1 MQVNHEGIPM
11 PVLIDIDS
19 YEHHL
24 FSRARNGSGTASP
37 RNREE
42 CLDIGLINNMSDSA
56 LISTERQL
64 FDLLGAA
71 AGGLFVR
78 LHFYTMETTPRSD
91 WGRDYVRRYYR
102 GTDDLLNTSLDG
114 VIVTGAEPRAASL
127 TEEPYWS
134 TFVRIIDWATEN
146 TVSSVYSC
154 LAVHGAVLHMDGVE
168 RHKLPAKCIGVFA
181 QTKTGDYPL
190 MHDVPATF
198 RTPHARWNEVQ
209 EGALES
215 CGYSVLT
222 KSAEAGVDCFV
233 KQQKKS
239 LFVHFQ
245 GHPEYDTHTLLGEY
259 RRDMGRFLRAE
270 SEVCPTIPAGYFN
283 TEAEELLT
291 AFRRKALTDRRPELF
306 ADFPAD
312 QAAKDLRNAW
322 HPAARRLYRN
332 WLLYMASQ
340 RAGRSKPLA
349 FNGRCRTRSDSG
361 IPARHHGRK
370 LVALRSG
377 EPRAGRNPLADLLTE
392 KRDRIP

>member
-24 FSRARNGSGTASP
+24 FSRARNGSGAASP

-56 LISTERQL
+56 LMSTERQL

-102 GTDDLLNTSLDG
+102 GTDDLLNRSLDG

-127 TEEPYWS
+127 TEEPYWA
-134 TFVRIIDWATEN
+134 TFGEIIDWASEN
-146 TVSSVYSC
+146 TLSSVYSC
-154 LAVHGAVLHMDGVE
+154 LAVHGAVLHLDGVE

-181 QTKTGDYPL
+181 QTKTREHRL

-209 EGALES
+209 EEALAS
-215 CGYSVLT
+215 CGYSVLS

-233 KQQKKS
+233 RQQKKS

-245 GHPEYDTHTLLGEY
+245 GHPEYDTQSLLGEY
-259 RRDMGRFLRAE
+259 RRDMGRFLRGE
-270 SEVCPTIPAGYFN
+270 SEVCPTIPRGYFGE
-283 TEAEELLT
+283 EAEEIQI
-291 AFRRKALTDRRPELF
+291 AFRQKALSERHPELF

-312 QAAKDLRNAW
+312 QVAKDLSNVW
-322 HPAARRLYRN
+322 HLPAKRIYRN
-332 WLLYMASQ
+332 WLLYLMSQ
-340 RAGRSKPLA
+340 RVGRSKPL
-349 FNGRCRTRSDSG
+349 GTREAALSAAE
-361 IPARHHGRK
+361 IPARRH
-370 LVALRSG
+370 VAARSA
-377 EPRAGRNPLADLLTE
+377 RAARR
-392 KRDRIP
+392 RDRRRRP

>member
-11 PVLIDIDS
+11 PVLIDTDS
-19 YEHHL
+19 SDHHL
-24 FSRARNGSGTASP
+24 FSRARSGNAAASP
-37 RNREE
+37 GNREG

-56 LISTERQL
+56 LMSTERQL

-71 AGGLFVR
+71 AGGLLVR

-102 GTDDLLNTSLDG
+102 GTDDLLNSSLDG

-127 TEEPYWS
+127 GEEPYWT
-134 TFVRIIDWATEN
+134 TFVDVIDWAREN

-181 QTKTGDYPL
+181 QMRTRDHPL

-209 EGALES
+209 ERALES

-222 KSAEAGVDCFV
+222 RSVAAGVDCFV

-245 GHPEYDTHTLLGEY
+245 GHPEYETHTLLGEY

-270 SEVCPTIPAGYFN
+270 SEVCPTIPTGYFN
-283 TEAEELLT
+283 TAAEELLT
-291 AFRRKALTDRRPELF
+291 AFRRKALTDRSPELF

-332 WLLYMASQ
+332 WLLYMASR

-349 FNGRCRTRSDSG
+349 FNGRCRTMSDSG

-377 EPRAGRNPLADLLTE
+377 EPRAGRDPLADLLTK